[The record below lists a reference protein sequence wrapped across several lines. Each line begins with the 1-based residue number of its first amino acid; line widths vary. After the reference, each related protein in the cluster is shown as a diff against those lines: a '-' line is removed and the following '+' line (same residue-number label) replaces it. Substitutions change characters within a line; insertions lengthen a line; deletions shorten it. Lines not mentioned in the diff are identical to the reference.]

1 MPNENIELIRQK
13 LIDLYLEIKI
23 RKSEEVSIILNLKNL
38 FIA

>member
-23 RKSEEVSIILNLKNL
+23 RKSEEVSIILNLNNL

>member
-1 MPNENIELIRQK
+1 MPNENIELIRKK